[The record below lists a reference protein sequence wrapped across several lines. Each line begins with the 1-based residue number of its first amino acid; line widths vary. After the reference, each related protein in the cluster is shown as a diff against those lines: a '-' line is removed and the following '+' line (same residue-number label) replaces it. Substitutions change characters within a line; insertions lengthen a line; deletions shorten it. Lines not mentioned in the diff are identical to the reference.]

1 LYNENSSS
9 IQNGFFIVLLN
20 EYVIVAVELDGVP
33 GGLHSLCFETG
44 ALIEPLRTAPK
55 APNSSNIRLSHVYI
69 WRPIIKMGEKV
80 KKTLTYD
87 PTAAI

>member
-1 LYNENSSS
+1 LYNENSNS

-33 GGLHSLCFETG
+33 GGLHLLCFETG

-55 APNSSNIRLSHVYI
+55 APNSSNIRLSSTMS
-69 WRPIIKMGEKV
+69 RPIIKMGEKV